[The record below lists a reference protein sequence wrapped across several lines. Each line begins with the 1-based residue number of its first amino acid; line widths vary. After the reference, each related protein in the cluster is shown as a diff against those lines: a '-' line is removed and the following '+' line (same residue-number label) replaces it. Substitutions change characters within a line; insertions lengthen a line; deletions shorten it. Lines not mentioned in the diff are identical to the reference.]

1 MPSAEISLL
10 SSMATKPLLAALI
23 TAFEQRTGMTVAL
36 TSMGGVDAAKRVQ
49 AGDVFDVVVLA
60 ADALA
65 TLAEQ
70 GHVRGPQA
78 LADSRIAIAVRE
90 GAPQP
95 DIRTE
100 DALRHALLAART
112 IGYSTG
118 PSGRALLQ
126 IFDGWGLGETLGAR
140 LVQARPGVP
149 VGKLVAEGEAEI
161 GLQQL
166 TELQGLPG
174 ITLLGGLPPEL
185 DIVTTFTGAVGAR
198 STQPAAAQ
206 SLLDFLASADT
217 AGVKRAHGMS
227 AARPPEGAQLPPGG
241 TARSA

>member
-1 MPSAEISLL
+1 MPSDEILLL
-10 SSMATKPLLAALI
+10 SSMATKPLLAAL
-23 TAFEQRTGMTVAL
+23 TADFQKQTGQAVRL
-36 TSMGGVDAAKRVQ
+36 ESMGGVDAAKRVQ

-60 ADALA
+60 SDALA
-65 TLAEQ
+65 TLTEQ

-78 LADSRIAIAVRE
+78 FADSRIAIAVRA
-90 GAPQP
+90 GAAAP
-95 DIRTE
+95 DISTE
-100 DALRHALLAART
+100 DALRSALLAAKS

-126 IFDGWGLGETLGAR
+126 IFDRWGLGETLGAR

-161 GLQQL
+161 GFQQL

-174 ITLLGGLPPEL
+174 ITLLGGLPPQL
-185 DIVTTFTGAVGAR
+185 DIVTTFTGAVGTR
-198 STQPAAAQ
+198 STQRDAAQ
-206 SLLDFLASADT
+206 ALLDFLASADT